1 MIFTLFDIVIF
12 ASINNF
18 GEDHINDFIKNVSET
33 RDLAIENLQGY
44 SDLMKNSLMP
54 LPEDIRN
61 IWSAKQTYIALG
73 NLLSAAADL
82 KIDTC
87 PMEGFE
93 ADKFADI
100 LGLKELGLTPSVIAP
115 IGYRSEE
122 DETQHYKKVRKST
135 EELFINI

>member
-1 MIFTLFDIVIF
+1 MKIR
-12 ASINNF
+12 
-18 GEDHINDFIKNVSET
+18 IKNGRVIDPASQFDA
-33 RDLAIENLQGY
+33 RQDLYISHGKIVAIGEQ
-44 SDLMKNSLMP
+44 P
-54 LPEDIRN
+54 
-61 IWSAKQTYIALG
+61 
-73 NLLSAAADL
+73 
-82 KIDTC
+82 
-87 PMEGFE
+87 EGFE